1 MSKSNNPT
9 HTFVVCAYKESPYL
23 EKCIQSVLKQ
33 SEKSSVVI
41 STGTPNDYIKE
52 IAKKYELPMYVN
64 TGKTSIADDWNF
76 AVSCVDTD
84 LVTLAHQD
92 DIYEKNYLK
101 YILAGYKKAEN
112 PIILFTDYGE
122 LRNNK
127 IVLKNKLL
135 VIKRMLLFILRCPA
149 MWNNILVRRR
159 ILSLGSAICCPAVT
173 LNKKMI
179 EEPLFENNMKS
190 NIDWQAWEKLS
201 RKRGS
206 FVYIPKKAMFHR
218 IHEEST
224 TSKILE
230 DCERRNEDLIMFR
243 KFWPEFIAKM
253 IGKIYQKSEKSN
265 KIVKNDNE

>member
-23 EKCIQSVLKQ
+23 EKCIRSVLKQ

-52 IAKKYELPMYVN
+52 IAKKYELQMYVN

-76 AVSCVDTD
+76 AISCVDTD

-92 DIYEKNYLK
+92 DIYEKDYLK
-101 YILAGYKKAEN
+101 YILKGYKKAES

-122 LRNNK
+122 LRNDK
-127 IVLKNKLL
+127 KVLKNKLL

-149 MWNNILVRRR
+149 MWNNIFVRRR

-173 LNKKMI
+173 
-179 EEPLFENNMKS
+179 
-190 NIDWQAWEKLS
+190 
-201 RKRGS
+201 
-206 FVYIPKKAMFHR
+206 
-218 IHEEST
+218 
-224 TSKILE
+224 
-230 DCERRNEDLIMFR
+230 
-243 KFWPEFIAKM
+243 
-253 IGKIYQKSEKSN
+253 
-265 KIVKNDNE
+265 